1 MANLREAAGK
11 EDNSD
16 RRPIR
21 RRGHIEYA
29 LTAVLCLVGLVPLA
43 SVAFK
48 LIDINQEALTTAQQ
62 ENQLLLASSTAQEV
76 GIYISGLKTRIRN
89 ASLNLSHLQP
99 GTSKFPVSRGR
110 RVLSEAESGGVLY
123 LRFTD
128 LRGNVIGSR
137 PESSFPPGLES
148 LFTAG
153 MGEAGALLEAETD
166 PAGQVWLSEP
176 YLLDV
181 NGPAPVAMILLSAPV
196 VAGGKFR
203 GVLSALVDFQEFWE
217 SIMASKRTGQ
227 TLFILDGSGTPF
239 VSSNLRDVIPGNNMS
254 DSELVQH
261 FMLGSRR
268 LRATTPFEREA
279 DGNVE
284 EYLGSYEISAQGW
297 GVFVQARMEQ
307 VYLPVR
313 TMIESTV
320 TWGLWALGLAIIT
333 ALIFARKVVA
343 GPINTLA
350 AASRA
355 FASGDFN
362 ARATVKA
369 KNEIGELADTF
380 NFMADEIESQISRLK
395 HAAEENNKL
404 FLSTIRVMANAI
416 DAKDPYT
423 RGHSVRVNKYSVI
436 ISQYMG
442 LGKKDIDAIHVAS
455 VLHDVGKIGIHDA
468 ILNKPGALTPD
479 EYDIMKTHTTRGAE
493 IMAPI
498 RKLKNIIDGLRSHH
512 ERWNGSG
519 YPDGL
524 KGEDIPLMGRII
536 AVADTFDAMTTNRP
550 YQRSLSFQQAV
561 DRINDIKASAFDD
574 RVVEA
579 FNRAYQAGE
588 FGTKATEH
596 GPDVSAVAS

>member
-1 MANLREAAGK
+1 MANLHEAAGK
-11 EDNSD
+11 ETSD
-16 RRPIR
+16 RRPNR
-21 RRGHIEYA
+21 RRGHIAYA

-48 LIDINQEALTTAQQ
+48 LIHINREALTTAQQ

-76 GIYISGLKTRIRN
+76 GIYISGLKSRVRN
-89 ASLNLSHLQP
+89 VSLNLSHLQP
-99 GTSKFPVSRGR
+99 GTQRFPVSRGR
-110 RVLSEAESGGVLY
+110 TVLSEAESGGVLY

-137 PESSFPPGLES
+137 PESSFPQGLES

-153 MGEAGALLEAETD
+153 MGEVAGLLEASDD
-166 PAGQVWLSEP
+166 PAGRVWLSEP

-181 NGPAPVAMILLSAPV
+181 DGPAPAAMILLAAPV
-196 VAGGKFR
+196 VAEGKFR
-203 GVLSALVDFQEFWE
+203 GVVSALVDFQEFWE
-217 SIMASKRTGQ
+217 TIMASKRTGQ

-239 VSSNLRDVIPGNNMS
+239 VSSNLRDVMPGNNMS

-261 FMLGSRR
+261 FMLGARR

-279 DGNVE
+279 DGVVE

-320 TWGLWALGLAIIT
+320 TWVLWALGLAIVT

-350 AASRA
+350 AVSRA
-355 FASGDFN
+355 FAKGDFN
-362 ARATVKA
+362 ARAVVKA
-369 KNEIGELADTF
+369 NNEIGELADTF

-395 HAAEENNKL
+395 LAAEENNEL

-436 ISQYMG
+436 IARYMG
-442 LGKKDIDAIHVAS
+442 LEKKEIDAIHVAS

-468 ILNKPGALTPD
+468 ILNKPGALTPE
-479 EYDIMKTHTTRGAE
+479 EYDVMKTHTTRGAE

-574 RVVEA
+574 RVVES

>member
-1 MANLREAAGK
+1 MAHLDEAAAA
-11 EDNSD
+11 ETED
-16 RRPIR
+16 RRPR
-21 RRGHIEYA
+21 RRKGHIAYA

-48 LIDINQEALTTAQQ
+48 LIDINREALTTAQQ

-76 GIYISGLKTRIRN
+76 GIYITGLKSRVRN
-89 ASLNLSHLQP
+89 ISLSLSHLQP
-99 GTSKFPVSRGR
+99 GTRQFPVARGR
-110 RVLSEAESGGVLY
+110 TILSEAESGAVLY

-137 PESSFPPGLES
+137 PENSFPPGLES

-153 MGEAGALLEAETD
+153 MGEAAALLESAGKSTET
-166 PAGQVWLSEP
+166 VWLSEP

-181 NGPAPVAMILLSAPV
+181 DGPAPSAMILLAAPV
-196 VAGGKFR
+196 VSEGQFQ
-203 GVLSALVDFQEFWE
+203 GVVTALVDFQQFWE
-217 SIMASKRTGQ
+217 TILASKRTGQ
-227 TLFILDGSGTPF
+227 TLFILDSSGTPF
-239 VSSNLRDVIPGNNMS
+239 VSSNLRDVMPGNNMS

-261 FMLGSRR
+261 FMLGARR
-268 LRATTPFEREA
+268 LRATTPFEHEV
-279 DGNVE
+279 DGVVE
-284 EYLGSYEISAQGW
+284 EYLGSYEISKQGW

-313 TMIESTV
+313 TMIESTM
-320 TWGLWALGLAIIT
+320 TWVLWALGLAIVT
-333 ALIFARKVVA
+333 GLIFARKVVA
-343 GPINTLA
+343 GPINRLA
-350 AASRA
+350 ELSRE
-355 FASGDFN
+355 FAEGNFH
-362 ARATVKA
+362 ARAVVKA
-369 KNEIGELADTF
+369 NNEIGELADTF
-380 NFMADEIESQISRLK
+380 NFMAAEIESQISRLK
-395 HAAEENNKL
+395 QAAEENNEM

-436 ISQYMG
+436 IARYMG
-442 LGKKDIDAIHVAS
+442 LEKKEIDAIHVAS
-455 VLHDVGKIGIHDA
+455 VLHDVGKIGIQEA
-468 ILNKPGALTPD
+468 ILNKPGALTPE
-479 EYDIMKTHTTRGAE
+479 EYEIMKTHTTRGAE

-498 RKLKNIIDGLRSHH
+498 RKLKYIIDGLRSHH

-561 DRINDIKASAFDD
+561 ARINDIKASAFDD
-574 RVVEA
+574 RVVES

-588 FGTKATEH
+588 FGTKATEN
-596 GPDVSAVAS
+596 GPDLRAVAS